1 MPYEKGRKIISQ
13 TEEISPNKYPLYHT
27 KKLWT
32 SAQFGLLYLY
42 KALHSRWHLS
52 FLCVTPTRK
61 STPKHVLL
69 MQNWKPDMQLN
80 FAKPETLLL
89 KRWNS
94 LRISVESH
102 CSGWP
107 LPVQHLKCLFL
118 ITREKCVAPAHHSS
132 TTRRVFGQC
141 SSRSAEG
148 AEKEN
153 SSAPHHC
160 PCWLGK
166 PRLLLLLRALLGA
179 KLSGAM
185 DGDPLRHW
193 SWQRNCSWEST
204 VGFKSAGESERGY
217 PWALQW
223 FDSMYYMH
231 NVCD

>member
-132 TTRRVFGQC
+132 NH
-141 SSRSAEG
+141 A
-148 AEKEN
+148 
-153 SSAPHHC
+153 
-160 PCWLGK
+160 
-166 PRLLLLLRALLGA
+166 PRLWAVQQQICWGSRKGKQQCPTPLPLL
-179 KLSGAM
+179 
-185 DGDPLRHW
+185 
-193 SWQRNCSWEST
+193 
-204 VGFKSAGESERGY
+204 VGEAQAASPPEGTAGGKAVRGY
-217 PWALQW
+217 GWRSTQALILTKKPLVRKHSG
-223 FDSMYYMH
+223 F
-231 NVCD
+231 